1 MKSKQGKLEGPSI
14 TAMIDQLNQYEIG
27 NVTNLGLLQSIREL
41 ESEMKQLTNIQ
52 DTDGIMEA
60 IEQYLE
66 DDELREQ
73 EEKD

>member
-73 EEKD
+73 EEKE